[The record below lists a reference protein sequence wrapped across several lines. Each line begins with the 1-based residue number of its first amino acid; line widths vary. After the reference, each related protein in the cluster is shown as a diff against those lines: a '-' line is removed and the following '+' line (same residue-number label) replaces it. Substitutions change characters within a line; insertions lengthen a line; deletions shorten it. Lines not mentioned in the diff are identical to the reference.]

1 MAEAPKVF
9 RKSFTLQEPIS
20 ETAITR
26 ATEVLRSGKLHRYNV
41 DSGETS
47 EVSML
52 EAEFA
57 AHMGMRYCLACASCG
72 SAMYLAL
79 KSAGVQPGDAILCN
93 TFTLAPVP
101 GMIENAGGRIIL
113 VEIGP
118 GYTIDL
124 HDLEE
129 KAKRYRPKWLLLSH
143 MRGHIADMD
152 KVVSICREHGVSLIE
167 DCAHT
172 MGARWDGQK
181 SGSFGLVSCF
191 STQTY
196 KHMNS
201 GEGGLLVT
209 NDEQLIARAILYSGS
224 YMLYDKHSSR
234 PDLEVFGPYT
244 ETIPNYSCRMD
255 NLRASILRPQLID
268 LDAQCRRWNE
278 RYRVIESR
286 LKEIPCIDCP
296 IRDPRE
302 AYVGSSI
309 QFNLVGLDEVRI
321 RKFLFETE
329 RRGVHIKWFG
339 RAEPNGFT
347 SSYRNWRYLNEK
359 EALPQTDRILS
370 TLCDMRIP
378 LTFSI
383 KDCEDISSII
393 VTCLTTLSDEGLFD
407 ERHALDSSSART
419 ESTAIVPSTAQ
430 VDAATSPESDS

>member
-9 RKSFTLQEPIS
+9 GKSFTRQEPIS
-20 ETAITR
+20 ETAIAR

-41 DSGETS
+41 DPGETS
-47 EVSML
+47 EVSIF

-57 AHMGMRYCLACASCG
+57 AYMGMGFCLSCASCG

-93 TFTLAPVP
+93 AFTLAPVP

-124 HDLEE
+124 CDLEE
-129 KAKRYRPKWLLLSH
+129 KARRYRPKWLLLSH
-143 MRGHIADMD
+143 MRGHIADMNR
-152 KVVSICREHGVSLIE
+152 VGSICREHGVTLIE

-181 SGSFGLVSCF
+181 SGSFGLVGCF

-224 YMLYDKHSSR
+224 YMLYDKHTSR
-234 PDLEVFGPYT
+234 PELEAFAPYT
-244 ETIPNYSCRMD
+244 ELTPNYSCRMD
-255 NLRASILRPQLID
+255 NLRASILRPQLLE
-268 LDAQCRRWNE
+268 LDAQCRRWND

-296 IRDPRE
+296 SRDPRE
-302 AYVGSSI
+302 DYVGSSI
-309 QFNLVGLDEVRI
+309 QFNLVGFDEERI
-321 RKFLFETE
+321 RKFLSETE

-347 SSYRNWRYLNEK
+347 SSYRNWRYLGAK
-359 EALPQTDRILS
+359 ETLPQTDRILS
-370 TLCDMRIP
+370 SLCDMRIP
-378 LTFSI
+378 LTFEPTDLELVS
-383 KDCEDISSII
+383 DIIAE
-393 VTCLTTLSDEGLFD
+393 VANGL
-407 ERHALDSSSART
+407 
-419 ESTAIVPSTAQ
+419 Q
-430 VDAATSPESDS
+430 